1 MLYQYL
7 RLFKKSGIY
16 DNEIYFFQIHDKE
29 KIIFHNDL
37 LLSLKSVFYHF
48 NPCFL
53 VFFFTHINVYC
64 CSNFDL
70 NYIFLLSSLHLH
82 LYEICFVKVFDSFI
96 HVIILR
102 TFKLIISVL
111 FATHI
116 LPDFHRESYN
126 FHCVY
131 LV

>member
-1 MLYQYL
+1 MIMKFTFFKCMIKKKLY
-7 RLFKKSGIY
+7 FIM
-16 DNEIYFFQIHDKE
+16 IYFYRLNQCFITSIH
-29 KIIFHNDL
+29 
-37 LLSLKSVFYHF
+37 VF
-48 NPCFL
+48 L
-53 VFFFTHINVYC
+53 FFSAHIDVYC

-102 TFKLIISVL
+102 TFKFIISVL

-116 LPDFHRESYN
+116 LPDFHREYYN